1 MFLVWKFALGIHKGL
16 VIVLYCLNRSR
27 VFHILILLSTLVGL
41 ASCGGSSGLAVSAV
55 PPNPPGD
62 LHFEVVDEGLL
73 VSWKP
78 VPGASNYSLFWG
90 PEKFDFRRIVETST
104 PAVLIKGIE
113 NGDLNYFAATARS
126 AHAESRFSSQE
137 PYVYDIDPKNAPI
150 HMQQALRLENRGNLG
165 EALLHL
171 SVAIKLD
178 SENPYLYR
186 KRAQLREL
194 IGLTKEAKKDLDTA
208 EKLYMKKPISFKDS
222 GD

>member
-1 MFLVWKFALGIHKGL
+1 MWDLCHAGGLAAYLCLLSHQTRL
-16 VIVLYCLNRSR
+16 VISISKLWMGDYWFRGNRSR
-27 VFHILILLSTLVGL
+27 GL
-41 ASCGGSSGLAVSAV
+41 QGTRC
-55 PPNPPGD
+55 
-62 LHFEVVDEGLL
+62 
-73 VSWKP
+73 
-78 VPGASNYSLFWG
+78 FWG
-90 PEKFDFRRIVETST
+90 PEKFDFRRIVETTT

-113 NGDLNYFAATARS
+113 NGDLNYFAATACS

-137 PYVYDIDPKNAPI
+137 PYVYDTDPKNAPV

-165 EALLHL
+165 EALVHL

-208 EKLYMKKPISFKDS
+208 EKLYMKKPMSFKDS
-222 GD
+222 GG